1 MIAIKPT
8 FWRPGNVVSAV
19 FIGGCCLIP
28 ALFLLNSPA
37 AAIGPAC
44 LAISALI
51 VWLLMR
57 PIRLEITET
66 EVRAKQGWSRAPLG
80 KTEAFRSE
88 IRSIH
93 YRPRQ
98 VTFRGADG
106 QPLMDISDI
115 WTVADMIKVAEALGV
130 PLYDDRVE
138 GLLKARELP
147 EGRLVYDPVSGPV
160 TAIPRK
166 QR

>member
-8 FWRPGNVVSAV
+8 FWRPGNVVAAV
-19 FIGGCCLIP
+19 LIGGFCLIP
-28 ALFLLNSPA
+28 ALFLLSSPA
-37 AAIGPAC
+37 AAIGPSC
-44 LAISALI
+44 LAIMALM

-66 EVRAKQGWSRAPLG
+66 EVRAKHGWSQGVTG
-80 KTEAFRSE
+80 KNEAVRSE

-93 YRPRQ
+93 YRPTQ

-106 QPLMDISDI
+106 QPLMEASHI
-115 WTVADMIKVAEALGV
+115 WTLGDMVRAAAELRV

-138 GLLKARELP
+138 GLLRARELP
-147 EGRLVYDPVSGPV
+147 EGRLTYDPASGPV
-160 TAIPRK
+160 TPMSGKR
-166 QR
+166 R

>member
-1 MIAIKPT
+1 MIDIKPT

-28 ALFLLNSPA
+28 ALFLLSSPA

-44 LAISALI
+44 LAVSALI

-93 YRPRQ
+93 YAPNRFS
-98 VTFRGADG
+98 FRGSDG
-106 QPLMDISDI
+106 QTLMETSDI
-115 WTVADMIKVAEALGV
+115 WTLPDMVRAAEALGV
-130 PLYDDRVE
+130 PLYDNRL
-138 GLLKARELP
+138 GRLGAREAS
-147 EGRLVYDPVSGPV
+147 EGRLVYDPASGPV
-160 TAIPRK
+160 AAISRK